1 MKTKKQ
7 IEERLNELE
16 KFYEEDKAKLN
27 PYTSVNKAYYNVAE
41 LYEKIK
47 MLKWVLEIEK

>member
-7 IEERLNELE
+7 IEERLNKLE

-27 PYTSVNKAYYNVAE
+27 PLTSVNKAFYNVAE
-41 LYEKIK
+41 LNEKIK
-47 MLKWVLEIEK
+47 ILKWVLEIEK